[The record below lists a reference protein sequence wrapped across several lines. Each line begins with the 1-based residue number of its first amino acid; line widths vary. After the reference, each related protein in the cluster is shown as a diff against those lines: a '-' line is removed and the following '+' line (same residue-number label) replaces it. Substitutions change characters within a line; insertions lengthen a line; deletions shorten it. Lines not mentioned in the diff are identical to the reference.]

1 MEKQTGDTRGQPPSI
16 NDTNRAEEQR
26 QLGYHKRILLVGGCF
41 ATLAV
46 IPGVVTSAVTASQ
59 MGSDRQIRAM
69 MLGSL
74 IFAAA
79 GFVLGVAIMCLV
91 APRAFLTGP
100 VGRPWMKLIGTKS
113 VLVARIACLLLGLVV
128 TLILVGVWI
137 GFLNKS
143 HQTGQFTAT
152 RGDHR
157 EVIRWVC
164 QRLSHDR

>member
-1 MEKQTGDTRGQPPSI
+1 MEKQTEDTRGQPPFI

-26 QLGYHKRILLVGGCF
+26 QVGYHKRILLVGGCF
-41 ATLAV
+41 AALAV
-46 IPGVVTSAVTASQ
+46 IPGLVTSAIVASQ
-59 MGSDRQIRAM
+59 MESYRQIRAM

-74 IFAAA
+74 IFAAE

-128 TLILVGVWI
+128 TFILVLVWI
-137 GFLNKS
+137 GFLNKMS
-143 HQTGQFTAT
+143 N
-152 RGDHR
+152 
-157 EVIRWVC
+157 
-164 QRLSHDR
+164 